1 MSPVKV
7 ILSQLNSRDDSYFA
21 QRQSGPMIDLLN
33 ATCML
38 AAQNMELE
46 ASVVSIWYRR
56 LWIPAED
63 SVCVGRLKKVGSDVS
78 EGQQQHRCAHQQRAN
93 AGLSSQTSVSLGA
106 TNRRRL
112 LLEVSVFQD
121 SSRKYSLGSTQR
133 RIS

>member
-1 MSPVKV
+1 
-7 ILSQLNSRDDSYFA
+7 
-21 QRQSGPMIDLLN
+21 MIDLVN

-56 LWIPAED
+56 PWIPAED

-78 EGQQQHRCAHQQRAN
+78 EGQQQHRCAHEQRAN
-93 AGLSSQTSVSLGA
+93 VGLSSQTSVSLGLA

-112 LLEVSVFQD
+112 LLEVSLFQLVL
-121 SSRKYSLGSTQR
+121 LGSTLSDPPR
-133 RIS
+133 GELPS